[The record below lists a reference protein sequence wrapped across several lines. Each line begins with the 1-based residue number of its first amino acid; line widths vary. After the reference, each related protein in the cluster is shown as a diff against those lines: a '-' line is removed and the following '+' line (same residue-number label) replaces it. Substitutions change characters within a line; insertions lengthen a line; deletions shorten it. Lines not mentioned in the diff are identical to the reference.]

1 MTIIWGIYSIA
12 ALGLYGFLTFDIIA
26 GAIAGT
32 LAWGN
37 VMCILAIITAVD
49 YIMLGWLGNAAAE
62 DDVTPG
68 FEFADSIISV
78 IIAIAVWIVTSPVNA
93 IFCIV
98 LHVMTWLRV
107 IDN

>member
-1 MTIIWGIYSIA
+1 MRFIWFIYSIA
-12 ALGLYGFLTFDIIA
+12 AVGLYIFLGVDIVISA
-26 GAIAGT
+26 FAGT
-32 LAWGN
+32 LVWGN
-37 VMCILAIITAVD
+37 VMGILAIITAID

-78 IIAIAVWIVTSPVNA
+78 IIALVVWVVTSPVNA

-98 LHVMTWLRV
+98 LHVMTWLKV